1 MKDWY
6 SYKQAICLHII
17 IISYFLIHTGLEL
30 DVKNVLNVL
39 HEAGFADADWE
50 LLGMQL
56 IMRSTALTIRANR
69 HGDSSL
75 CMIDTIF
82 QWLRTDTEASWEKL
96 ADAVAKLEEYGEA
109 TANIVRK
116 KAGIV
121 YTGMLTNTYM
131 YIL

>member
-1 MKDWY
+1 M
-6 SYKQAICLHII
+6 
-17 IISYFLIHTGLEL
+17 EL
-30 DVKNVLNVL
+30 NDRNILNVL
-39 HEAGFADADWE
+39 HEAEFADAHWE
-50 LLGMQL
+50 LLGNEL
-56 IMRSTALTIRANR
+56 IKRSALLTIRANR

-75 CMIDTIF
+75 CMIDTIS

-96 ADAVAKLEEYGEA
+96 AAAVAKLEEYGEA
-109 TANIVRK
+109 TANVVRK